1 MERRERSL
9 EKILEV
15 RRKGM
20 FGGVYNKRRCLITG
34 NTGFKGSWLGFWL
47 SQLGAQVCGV
57 SLPAEKLSHFNLL
70 EKNYETFFCDI
81 RDLEKLKNI
90 FSTFQPEIVFHLAA
104 QPLVRLSYRE
114 PVDTFSANLM
124 GTVNVLECC
133 RLTESVRSAVIITTD
148 KCYENPETGVP
159 FKESD
164 PLGGYD
170 PYSSSKAA
178 AEIAVSSYNR
188 SFFWPE
194 GRVACASAR
203 AGNVIGGGDWAADRL
218 IPDLVRGAV
227 SGKVAK
233 LRNPG
238 AVRPWQHLLEPL
250 SGYLWLGSRLFEEKE
265 KFSGSWNFGPALS
278 DTLTVGE
285 VAERMNRFWDKMRFE
300 YEEELNA
307 PHEAALLRLDCS
319 KAAKELQWQGIWNAE
334 KTIEY
339 TVGWYRNFYENNTCL
354 TADDLT
360 RYCRDAE
367 MQGAPWTR

>member
-1 MERRERSL
+1 
-9 EKILEV
+9 
-15 RRKGM
+15 M
-20 FGGVYNKRRCLITG
+20 FGGVYSKRRCLITG

-47 SQLGAQVCGV
+47 SRLGACVCGV
-57 SLPAEKLSHFNLL
+57 SLPAEEQSHFKLL

-81 RDLEKLKNI
+81 RDLENLKKI
-90 FSTFQPEIVFHLAA
+90 FTAFQPEIVFHLAA

-114 PVDTFSANLM
+114 PVETFSANLM

-133 RLTESVRSAVIITTD
+133 RLTESVASAVIVTTD

-159 FKESD
+159 FKETD

-188 SFFWPE
+188 SFFLPE
-194 GRVACASAR
+194 GRIGCASAR

-250 SGYLWLGSRLFEEKE
+250 SGYLWLGARLFEEKE
-265 KFSGSWNFGPALS
+265 KFAGSWNFGPALN

-285 VAERMNRFWDKMRFE
+285 VAARMNRFWDKMRFE
-300 YEEELNA
+300 YKQEDKA
-307 PHEAALLRLDCS
+307 PHEAKLLQLDCS
-319 KAAKELQWQGIWNAE
+319 KAAKELEWRGVWNSASA
-334 KTIEY
+334 IEH
-339 TVGWYRNFYENNTCL
+339 TVRWYKEFYENNKLMTQE
-354 TADDLT
+354 DLED
-360 RYCRDAE
+360 YCHDAE
-367 MQGAPWTR
+367 QRGLLWTK

>member
-1 MERRERSL
+1 
-9 EKILEV
+9 
-15 RRKGM
+15 M
-20 FGGVYNKRRCLITG
+20 FGGVYHKRRCLITG

-57 SLPAEKLSHFNLL
+57 SLPAEKLSHFGLL

-81 RDLEKLKNI
+81 RDLEKLKKV

-124 GTVNVLECC
+124 GTVNLLECC

-159 FKESD
+159 FKETD

-188 SFFWPE
+188 SFFLPE
-194 GRVACASAR
+194 GRVGCASAR

-218 IPDLVRGAV
+218 IPDLVRGAA

-300 YEEELNA
+300 YEEEPNA

-319 KAAKELQWQGIWNAE
+319 KAAEELQWQGIWNAE
-334 KTIEY
+334 KAIEY

-354 TADDLT
+354 TADDLA